1 MTALVWFRQDLRL
14 GDNPAL
20 AAAVKHKAVVP
31 LYVLDETAPRALG
44 GASRW
49 WLHHSLSRLS
59 GDLGGLIIERGDPRE
74 IVPAVAA
81 SAGATAVYWN
91 RCYEPHAV
99 ARDKA
104 IKAALK
110 QRGLEANTFNA
121 NLLNE
126 PWEVLNS
133 SGEPFKV
140 FTPFWRACR
149 QRPIA
154 PPQKAVRPTVQLPEG
169 TGRTLASLE
178 LLPRKPNWA
187 AGWETLWTPGE
198 AGAIERLQAFLDE
211 SLTGYRDKRDRPNM
225 PSTSRLSPHLHFGE
239 ISPRQIWAALAPHA
253 TDDAEKFASELG
265 WREFCHHLLFHFPAI
280 PEQNWR
286 SEFDAFPW
294 RVDAQ
299 ALKAWQ
305 RGLTGYPLVDAGMR
319 ELWQTGWM
327 HNRVRMITA
336 SFLVKDLRIH
346 WRDGE
351 AWFWDTLLDAN
362 LANNA
367 SGWQWVA
374 GSGADASP
382 YFRIFNPVTQGEK
395 FDPDGSYVRRF
406 CPELGR
412 LPNEY
417 IQAPFLAPTDVL
429 AQARVKLGTTY
440 PAPIVDHARARNDA
454 LAALQE
460 MRALAA
466 ERKQA
471 GQSV

>member
-20 AAAVKHKAVVP
+20 AAAATHKSIVP
-31 LYVLDETAPRALG
+31 LYVLDDTAPHPLG
-44 GASRW
+44 GAGRW

-59 GDLGGLIIERGDPRE
+59 RDLGGLLFERGDPRE
-74 IVPAVAA
+74 IVPSIAA
-81 SAGATAVYWN
+81 RAGATTVYWN

-104 IKAALK
+104 LKAALK
-110 QRGLEANTFNA
+110 QRGLEVNTFNA
-121 NLLNE
+121 SLLNE

-154 PPQKAVRPTVQLPEG
+154 PPQKAARPTIQLPEG
-169 TGRTLASLE
+169 AGRTLESLE

-187 AGWETLWTPGE
+187 AGWEKLWTPGE
-198 AGAIERLQAFLDE
+198 AGAIERLRTFLDE
-211 SLTGYRDKRDRPNM
+211 SLTGYRDKRDRPDM
-225 PSTSRLSPHLHFGE
+225 PSTSRLSPQLHFGE

-265 WREFCHHLLFHFPAI
+265 WREFCHHLLFHFPSI

-299 ALKAWQ
+299 GLKAWQ

-346 WRDGE
+346 WREGE

-417 IQAPFLAPTDVL
+417 IHAPFLAPPDVL

-454 LAALQE
+454 LAALQK

-471 GQSV
+471 EQSA